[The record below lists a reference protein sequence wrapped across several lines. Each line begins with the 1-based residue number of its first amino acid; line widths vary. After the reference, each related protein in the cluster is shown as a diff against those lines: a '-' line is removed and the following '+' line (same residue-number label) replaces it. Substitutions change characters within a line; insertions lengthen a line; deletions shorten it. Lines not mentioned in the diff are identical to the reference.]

1 MTKRTDFKKLLLSP
15 NSTISEAGSV
25 IQSQGVKFALVC
37 DEAGKLL
44 GTLTDGDIRRSVI
57 GSVSPNSPVCD
68 IMNTS
73 PLIISRNKS
82 IREIR
87 ETMVNNLI
95 HHLPEVDE
103 RGAITNLFVL
113 DELDEMVSLPNAF
126 VLMAGGKGMRLRPLT
141 EKCPKPLIDIAGKP
155 VLERIIETLIGQG
168 FHRFFISINYLGH
181 MIENY
186 FGDGS
191 KWGVE
196 ISYLREDKPLGTA
209 GALASLPKLNEPVCV
224 MNGDIIT
231 KANFQTMLEMIDK
244 GAKCVMGVRE
254 YKYTVPY
261 GCLVVDGPKVLG
273 IQEKPTMGHLIN
285 AGSYVLSP
293 DVVESIRKNEYLDMP
308 DLLSRVIKEG
318 EVVHQSLISEQWID
332 IGSHS
337 DLEWA
342 KHLYGA

>member
-1 MTKRTDFKKLLLSP
+1 MTKKTDFKNLILTP
-15 NSTISEAGSV
+15 DSTISKAGEL
-25 IQSQGVKFALVC
+25 IQSQGVKFVLIC
-37 DEAGKLL
+37 DETGKLL

-57 GSVSPNSPVCD
+57 ESRPPTNPVHE
-68 IMNTS
+68 IMNKT
-73 PLIISRNKS
+73 PRTISRNKS
-82 IREIR
+82 VREIR
-87 ETMVNNLI
+87 DTMTNNII

-103 RGAITNLFVL
+103 NGYITNLFLL
-113 DELDEMVSLPNAF
+113 DELDEVSPLPNSF

-141 EKCPKPLIDIAGKP
+141 ENCPKPLIDVGGKP
-155 VLERIIETLIGQG
+155 VLERTIESLIGQG
-168 FHRFFISINYLGH
+168 FNKFYLSINYLGH
-181 MIENY
+181 MIEDY

-196 ISYLREDKPLGTA
+196 ISYLRENEPLGTA
-209 GALASLPKLNEPVCV
+209 GALAELPDLNEPVCV

-231 KANFQTMLEMIDK
+231 KANFRDMLELVDE
-244 GAKCVMGVRE
+244 GAKAVMGVRE

-273 IQEKPTMGHLIN
+273 MQEKPTMRHLIN

-293 DVVESIRKNEYLDMP
+293 EVVASIPKNEYLDMP
-308 DLLSRVIKEG
+308 DLLSRFIEKGDPVY
-318 EVVHQSLISEQWID
+318 QSLISEQWID

-342 KHLYGA
+342 RQLYGE